1 MLHRGRGLWL
11 LGQEPLFSHLAPVPP
26 SKRSLL
32 PGGQEIPAGQALS
45 SAFSLHFPIASAEPS
60 GFKLPPDFVSP
71 RGEPAERNGCTVP
84 PTVPA
89 SSSSW
94 TAPRPTSFSSH
105 RPGWWLELGQGC
117 CGSPWA
123 GSLRPSSAEG
133 CCAQDAGRAVE
144 EWPQVCTSVQVMGKP
159 TTSVNP
165 SAQEILE
172 IWPCAMA
179 G

>member
-1 MLHRGRGLWL
+1 MLHRDRGLWL
-11 LGQEPLFSHLAPVPP
+11 LGQEP
-26 SKRSLL
+26 
-32 PGGQEIPAGQALS
+32 S
-45 SAFSLHFPIASAEPS
+45 SATLPQSLPVKGPCCLGAGDPCRAGSELSTLHFPIASAEPS

-89 SSSSW
+89 SSSCW
-94 TAPRPTSFSSH
+94 DCTPTH
-105 RPGWWLELGQGC
+105 LIQQPQARLGQGC
-117 CGSPWA
+117 CASPWA
-123 GSLRPSSAEG
+123 GSLCPSSAEG

-144 EWPQVCTSVQVMGKP
+144 EWPQVCRSVQVMGKP